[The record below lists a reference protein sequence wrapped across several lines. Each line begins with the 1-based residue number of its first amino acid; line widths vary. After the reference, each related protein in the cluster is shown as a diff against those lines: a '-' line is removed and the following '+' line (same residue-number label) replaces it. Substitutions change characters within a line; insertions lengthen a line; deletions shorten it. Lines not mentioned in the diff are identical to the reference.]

1 MSNLRNAP
9 LFLTPQT
16 VRGVLGIGHPK
27 RTAELPIE
35 GRVNGSDKLA
45 QPSKVVGGG
54 KTMSSIGF
62 ISVGRDGA
70 LSPMMTAS
78 EFIKD
83 ATPRTGFW
91 RVRAKQTDKQTH
103 EIAAVVPPSQQGRD
117 GDLSSPDPIVVP
129 AKNSEVS
136 SAQEPDE
143 TFTPRAKARRVA
155 ASVPAPSK
163 TAGTGAIF
171 IGMDLAS
178 KPDVHVETEI
188 ETATGKLVSVV
199 KKPAP
204 KPPAPIG
211 TNWIANRFEQLASA
225 IAFLKTHNVDVQVVN
240 KDADIKKYRVSSQG
254 FQAFYHEEVLEIA
267 MDMGWAG

>member
-1 MSNLRNAP
+1 MP
-9 LFLTPQT
+9 
-16 VRGVLGIGHPK
+16 
-27 RTAELPIE
+27 
-35 GRVNGSDKLA
+35 
-45 QPSKVVGGG
+45 
-54 KTMSSIGF
+54 SIGF
-62 ISVGRDGA
+62 IAVRRDGG
-70 LSPMMTAS
+70 LSPMMTTQ

-83 ATPRTGFW
+83 ATPRVGFW

-117 GDLSSPDPIVVP
+117 GDLSSPDPVVVP
-129 AKNSEVS
+129 AKISEVS

-171 IGMDLAS
+171 VGMDLAS
-178 KPDVHVETEI
+178 KPDVHVEAEI
-188 ETATGKLVSVV
+188 EAATGKVLLVD
-199 KKPAP
+199 KKPTP
-204 KPPAPIG
+204 KPLAPIG
-211 TNWIANRFEQLASA
+211 TNWIANRFERLAAA
-225 IAFLKTHNVDVQVVN
+225 IAYLKTHNVGVQVVN